1 MDNLCQSKTNHNQL
15 NGSEEKTQNGQSDF
29 INETKKEYENKI
41 LNDIIETKKIATG
54 RVYVITNNI
63 NNKKYIGITSKSLN
77 YRFSTHKANA
87 KRNLKCALHHAIR
100 KYGIENFSI
109 ELIKEYKNISLK
121 ELWGYEKD
129 HIQEYN
135 TFILY
140 NNGYNMTL
148 GGDSATLLKEV
159 QLKMGRS
166 LENKKSPMHGK
177 THTQESIDKQKQAAI
192 GRFSLEWFI
201 ERNGIEEGTIKYNN
215 RREKLKTRKMNY
227 SHDNGLLGT
236 KVGPMSDENK
246 RKISESK
253 KAFKLRKPDFFRDL
267 KSGQYTIEKMA
278 ELYNT
283 SKTLVKYYKR
293 KR

>member
-1 MDNLCQSKTNHNQL
+1 MQHLNTMNSGIYKITNKNNGKFYLGSSKNLIERWNKHQSKLKNNSHVNPKLQHAWNYHGKDAFEFTILEHV
-15 NGSEEKTQNGQSDF
+15 SEEKL
-29 INETKKEYENKI
+29 YEREQYYLDTFKP
-41 LNDIIETKKIATG
+41 
-54 RVYVITNNI
+54 Y
-63 NNKKYIGITSKSLN
+63 
-77 YRFSTHKANA
+77 
-87 KRNLKCALHHAIR
+87 
-100 KYGIENFSI
+100 
-109 ELIKEYKNISLK
+109 LI
-121 ELWGYEKD
+121 
-129 HIQEYN
+129 
-135 TFILY
+135 
-140 NNGYNMTL
+140 GYNIGSTSH
-148 GGDSATLLKEV
+148 GGDTLSNHPDGESIINAWKERYSV
-159 QLKMGRS
+159 LHKGEGNPMFG
-166 LENKKSPMHGK
+166 KS
-177 THTQESIDKQKQAAI
+177 HTQESIDKQKQAAI